1 MEIRRATTDDARAL
15 ARIHVDAWRAAYR
28 GLVPNE
34 HLANLSY
41 ARGEERFLRSIAEG
55 AEEKYVAGE
64 AGEAVGFLALGTS
77 HDDGLGH
84 ATTGEICC
92 MYLAPAHWRKGFGT
106 LLCRF
111 GEETL
116 RARGYGMVI
125 IWVFAG
131 NENARR
137 FYEAMGYAPDGGS
150 KILDVGAPLEVV
162 RYRREL
168 PDEPNQAM
176 S

>member
-15 ARIHVDAWRAAYR
+15 ARIHVDAWRSAYR

-34 HLANLSY
+34 RLANLSY
-41 ARGEERFLRSIAEG
+41 ARSEERFLRSIAEG
-55 AEEKYVAGE
+55 AEETYVGEE

-77 HDDGLGH
+77 HDDDLGL

-92 MYLAPAHWRKGFGT
+92 IYLAPAQWRKGLGT
-106 LLCRF
+106 GLCRF

-116 RARGYGMVI
+116 RARGHRTVI
-125 IWVFAG
+125 LWVFAG
-131 NENARR
+131 NENARG
-137 FYEAMGYAPDGGS
+137 FYEAMGYAPDGAS

-162 RYRREL
+162 RYRKHFGDAERERI
-168 PDEPNQAM
+168 D
-176 S
+176 